1 MPASLA
7 VVADDAATCTRCS
20 LATGRTNV
28 VFGMGDPASDLMF
41 IGEGP
46 GAEEDKQG
54 LPFVGRSGQ
63 LLDRLMAEEMGLT
76 RDRVY
81 IANVVKCRPP
91 DNRDPLPDEIDACRP
106 FLEAQ
111 LELIA
116 PKVVVTLGNFA
127 GKLLLR
133 QQGRHHQAAR
143 PQLPLRHGRARPH
156 RAPGLRAPGWRRAD
170 GADAR
175 RPRAGQAGPR
185 RRGIPARH
193 LTHRDGPMIFART
206 TSAEETK
213 ALAAA
218 LAELARPG
226 DLLLL
231 AGDLGAGKTAFA
243 QGYGAALGV
252 DDLDHQPD
260 LHPGPQL
267 RGPPRAATTS
277 TSTGSRRWPRSSTSA
292 CPRCSTTAG

>member
-28 VFGMGDPASDLMF
+28 VFGMGDPGSDLMF

-54 LPFVGRSGQ
+54 LPFVGRSGK
-63 LLDRLMAEEMGLT
+63 LLDKLMLEELGIT
-76 RDRVY
+76 RERVY

-91 DNRDPLPDEIDACRP
+91 NNRDPLPDEIEACRP

-133 QQGRHHQAAR
+133 SKDGITKLRGRSYPFATGVLVPTVHPAYV
-143 PQLPLRHGRARPH
+143 LRGGGEPMAQM
-156 RAPGLRAPGWRRAD
+156 RAD
-170 GADAR
+170 LVRAKQALADAGS
-175 RPRAGQAGPR
+175 P
-185 RRGIPARH
+185 
-193 LTHRDGPMIFART
+193 LV
-206 TSAEETK
+206 TS
-213 ALAAA
+213 
-218 LAELARPG
+218 P
-226 DLLLL
+226 
-231 AGDLGAGKTAFA
+231 
-243 QGYGAALGV
+243 
-252 DDLDHQPD
+252 
-260 LHPGPQL
+260 
-267 RGPPRAATTS
+267 
-277 TSTGSRRWPRSSTSA
+277 TGTDR
-292 CPRCSTTAG
+292 

>member
-1 MPASLA
+1 LPVPTSLA
-7 VVADDAATCTRCS
+7 VVADDAATCTSCS

-28 VFGMGDPASDLMF
+28 VFGMGDPGSDLMF

-91 DNRDPLPDEIDACRP
+91 NNRDPLPDEIEACRP

-133 QQGRHHQAAR
+133 SKDGITKLRGRSYPFATGVLVPTVHPAYV
-143 PQLPLRHGRARPH
+143 LRGGGEPMAQM
-156 RAPGLRAPGWRRAD
+156 RAD
-170 GADAR
+170 LVRAKQALADAGS
-175 RPRAGQAGPR
+175 P
-185 RRGIPARH
+185 
-193 LTHRDGPMIFART
+193 LV
-206 TSAEETK
+206 TS
-213 ALAAA
+213 
-218 LAELARPG
+218 P
-226 DLLLL
+226 
-231 AGDLGAGKTAFA
+231 
-243 QGYGAALGV
+243 
-252 DDLDHQPD
+252 
-260 LHPGPQL
+260 
-267 RGPPRAATTS
+267 
-277 TSTGSRRWPRSSTSA
+277 TGTDR
-292 CPRCSTTAG
+292 